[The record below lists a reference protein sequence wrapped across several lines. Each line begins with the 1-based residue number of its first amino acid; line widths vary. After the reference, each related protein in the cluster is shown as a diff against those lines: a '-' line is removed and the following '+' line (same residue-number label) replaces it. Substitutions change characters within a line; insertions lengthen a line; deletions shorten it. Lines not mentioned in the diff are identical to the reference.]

1 MLQVAHI
8 LSLVGPGSAAQA
20 HARSLAQRL
29 DATLHVAPHPL
40 LAESIED
47 RDALRAG
54 IAESPPDVSQ
64 QEYPQIPESLPDFMA
79 AVRQYVANANIDL
92 VVTDTPPDRRPVPP
106 LAAEA
111 TGALLE
117 QLDCP
122 VFIAGHLEDPSEV
135 HDLLVP
141 TDFSDPARRAFRH
154 AVSLAR
160 LYDAAVHVLH
170 VVESIPYVALTPTDR
185 LSLGPTSLSEHRGR
199 RRLRAFVREG
209 EVADVPVHA
218 HLAYGDPAE
227 QVCRFPTQHNVDL
240 LVLAS
245 HGQGPQSAAP
255 LGRVAERVLER
266 ATCPLFLVRA
276 DGASLLQAS
285 PDAGDRAG
293 PE

>member
-1 MLQVAHI
+1 MRHA
-8 LSLVGPGSAAQA
+8 GPGERPPTTSD
-20 HARSLAQRL
+20 HERCHIPEVRPDSM
-29 DATLHVAPHPL
+29 
-40 LAESIED
+40 
-47 RDALRAG
+47 DAL
-54 IAESPPDVSQ
+54 
-64 QEYPQIPESLPDFMA
+64 
-79 AVRQYVANANIDL
+79 RQYVADADIDL
-92 VVTDTPPDRRPVPP
+92 VVTDTPPDRQPIPP

-111 TGALLE
+111 TQAPIE

-122 VFIAGHLEDPSEV
+122 VFVAGRLGDPAEV
-135 HDLLVP
+135 NDLLVP
-141 TDFSDPARRAFRH
+141 TDLSDPAHRAFRH
-154 AVSLAR
+154 AVFLAR

-185 LSLGPTSLSEHRGR
+185 LSLGPTPLSEHRGR

-209 EVADVPVHA
+209 EAADVPVHA

-255 LGRVAERVLER
+255 LGRVAERVLGR

-276 DGASLLQAS
+276 DGTSLLPAS
-285 PDAGDRAG
+285 PDAGDRTG